1 MKKNKQN
8 NSVMNK
14 ANSNITNS
22 NKASNNITNANGQN
36 IGFDTNKTSASKSFK
51 YDENADHSFELRDCK

>member
-1 MKKNKQN
+1 
-8 NSVMNK
+8 MNK

-22 NKASNNITNANGQN
+22 NKANSNITNSNGQN

>member
-8 NSVMNK
+8 NNTIKNK
-14 ANSNITNS
+14 TNSNITNS
-22 NKASNNITNANGQN
+22 NGQN
-36 IGFDTNKTSASKSFK
+36 IGFDAKNTDTSKSFK